1 MTDNNDFPTETVLS
15 DGSVYRVV
23 PVETGVRAIRA
34 WAEHPW
40 PMSPAQALALRDRL
54 GWTSSPTD
62 EEMLTTD
69 RGIGEKNA
77 WFLTA
82 EADRGTRTVSS
93 FRMSLTSRIPKEV
106 MDEAVPIT
114 ERAFN
119 AYVEALTTVYVQG
132 TRSKRKQH
140 TTVTWTLPSD
150 ASVRIGTVSW
160 LISISITSPAGNE
173 AARGE
178 AQYFAEIA
186 DENDVP
192 YIDIDNPDPDRRLCY
207 GLSRAAAF

>member
-1 MTDNNDFPTETVLS
+1 MTDDTADAFQHRTVLS

-23 PVETGVRAIRA
+23 PVGTGVRAIRA
-34 WAEHPW
+34 WVEHPW

-93 FRMSLTSRIPKEV
+93 FRMALTSRIPKD
-106 MDEAVPIT
+106 MTNEAVPIT
-114 ERAFN
+114 ERAFD
-119 AYVEALTTVYVQG
+119 AYVEALTALYG
-132 TRSKRKQH
+132 RGARSRSRGVLS
-140 TTVTWTLPSD
+140 VTWTLPSD
-150 ASVRIGTVSW
+150 TLVEIGTVGW
-160 LISISITSPAGNE
+160 VIDVDVDSPAGNE
-173 AARGE
+173 IARGE
-178 AQYFAEIA
+178 AQYFDEIA

-192 YIDIDNPDPDRRLCY
+192 YIDIDNPDT
-207 GLSRAAAF
+207 

>member
-1 MTDNNDFPTETVLS
+1 MTTGAVFPAETVLS
-15 DGSVYRVV
+15 DGSVFRVV

-34 WAEHPW
+34 WVEHPW

-69 RGIGEKNA
+69 HDLEEKDA

-82 EADRGTRTVSS
+82 EANKGTRTVSS
-93 FRMSLTSRIPKEV
+93 FRMSLTSRIPKDV

-114 ERAFN
+114 GRAFD
-119 AYVEALTTVYVQG
+119 AYVEALTAIYGQG
-132 TRSKRKQH
+132 KRGKRKQH
-140 TTVTWTLPSD
+140 ASMTWALPSD
-150 ASVRIGTVSW
+150 ASVRIGTVGW
-160 LISISITSPAGNE
+160 VIGADIDSPALNE

-186 DENDVP
+186 DENDP
-192 YIDIDNPDPDRRLCY
+192 AR
-207 GLSRAAAF
+207 

>member
-1 MTDNNDFPTETVLS
+1 MPADTVDAVFPTETVLS
-15 DGSVYRVV
+15 DGSVFRVV
-23 PVETGVRAIRA
+23 PVEAGVRAIRA
-34 WAEHPW
+34 WAEYPW

-62 EEMLTTD
+62 EEMFTTD
-69 RGIGEKNA
+69 HGIGEKDA
-77 WFLTA
+77 FFATIK
-82 EADRGTRTVSS
+82 RGQTVAS
-93 FRMSLTSRIPKEV
+93 FDLILTSRVPKEV

-114 ERAFN
+114 GRAFD
-119 AYVEALTTVYVQG
+119 AYVEALTAVYGQG
-132 TRSKRKQH
+132 KRGKRKQH
-140 TTVTWTLPSD
+140 ASMTWTLPSD

-178 AQYFAEIA
+178 AQYFDEIA

-192 YIDIDNPDPDRRLCY
+192 YIDIDNPD
-207 GLSRAAAF
+207 S

>member
-1 MTDNNDFPTETVLS
+1 MTASTADAVFPTETVLS

-54 GWTSSPTD
+54 GWTSSPTN
-62 EEMLTTD
+62 ERMFTTD
-69 RGIGEKNA
+69 HDLEEKDA
-77 WFLTA
+77 SFTIIKR
-82 EADRGTRTVSS
+82 EQTVAS
-93 FRMSLTSRIPKEV
+93 FNMSLTSRIPKNV

-114 ERAFN
+114 GRAFD
-119 AYVEALTTVYVQG
+119 AYVEALTAIYGQG
-132 TRSKRKQH
+132 ARSRSRGVLS
-140 TTVTWTLPSD
+140 VTWTLPSD
-150 ASVRIGTVSW
+150 TLVNIGTVGW
-160 LISISITSPAGNE
+160 VIDVDVNSPALNE

-186 DENDVP
+186 DENDP
-192 YIDIDNPDPDRRLCY
+192 AR
-207 GLSRAAAF
+207 

>member
-1 MTDNNDFPTETVLS
+1 MTASTAGAVFPCRTVLS
-15 DGSVYRVV
+15 DGSVFRVV
-23 PVETGVRAIRA
+23 PVEAGVRAIRA
-34 WAEHPW
+34 WAEYPW

-69 RGIGEKNA
+69 HDLEEKDASFTTIKRGQ
-77 WFLTA
+77 
-82 EADRGTRTVSS
+82 TVAS
-93 FRMSLTSRIPKEV
+93 FDLSLTSRIPKEV

-114 ERAFN
+114 RRAFD
-119 AYVEALTTVYVQG
+119 AYVEALTAVYGQG
-132 TRSKRKQH
+132 KRGKRKQH
-140 TTVTWTLPSD
+140 ASVTWVLPSD
-150 ASVRIGTVSW
+150 ASVRIGTVGW
-160 LISISITSPAGNE
+160 VIGVDVNSPALNE

-192 YIDIDNPDPDRRLCY
+192 YIDIDNPDT
-207 GLSRAAAF
+207 

>member
-1 MTDNNDFPTETVLS
+1 MTADTAGAVFPTEMVLS

-23 PVETGVRAIRA
+23 PVGAGVRAIRA
-34 WAEHPW
+34 WAEYPW

-69 RGIGEKNA
+69 HDLEEKDA

-93 FRMSLTSRIPKEV
+93 FNISLTSRVPKDV

-114 ERAFN
+114 ERAFD
-119 AYVEALTTVYVQG
+119 AYVEALTTVYGQG
-132 TRSKRKQH
+132 KRSKRKQH
-140 TTVTWTLPSD
+140 ASVTWTLPSD
-150 ASVRIGTVSW
+150 ASVRIGTVGW
-160 LISISITSPAGNE
+160 VIGADVDSPANNE

-192 YIDIDNPDPDRRLCY
+192 YIDIDNPD
-207 GLSRAAAF
+207 S

>member
-1 MTDNNDFPTETVLS
+1 MTADTVDAVFPTETVLS
-15 DGSVYRVV
+15 DGSVFRVV
-23 PVETGVRAIRA
+23 PVEAGVRAIRA
-34 WAEHPW
+34 WAEYPW

-69 RGIGEKNA
+69 HDLEEKDA
-77 WFLTA
+77 SFTIIKR
-82 EADRGTRTVSS
+82 EQTVAS
-93 FRMSLTSRIPKEV
+93 FNMSLTSRIPKNV

-114 ERAFN
+114 ERAFD
-119 AYVEALTTVYVQG
+119 AYVEALTVIYGRG
-132 TRSKRKQH
+132 TRGKRKQH
-140 TTVTWTLPSD
+140 ASVTWTLPSD
-150 ASVRIGTVSW
+150 ASVRIGTVGW
-160 LISISITSPAGNE
+160 AIGADIDSPELNE

-192 YIDIDNPDPDRRLCY
+192 YIDIDNPDT
-207 GLSRAAAF
+207 

>member
-1 MTDNNDFPTETVLS
+1 MTASTADAVFPTETVLS

-62 EEMLTTD
+62 EEMFTTD
-69 RGIGEKNA
+69 HDLEEKDASFTTIKRGQ
-77 WFLTA
+77 
-82 EADRGTRTVSS
+82 TVAN
-93 FRMSLTSRIPKEV
+93 FRMSLTSRVPKPV
-106 MDEAVPIT
+106 RAEAVPIAG
-114 ERAFN
+114 RAFD
-119 AYVEALTTVYVQG
+119 AYVEALTAVYGQG
-132 TRSKRKQH
+132 KRSRNRGVLS
-140 TTVTWTLPSD
+140 VTWTLPSD
-150 ASVRIGTVSW
+150 TSVEIGTIGRVVSVDVD
-160 LISISITSPAGNE
+160 SPALNE

-178 AQYFAEIA
+178 AQYFDEIA

-192 YIDIDNPDPDRRLCY
+192 YIDIDNPD
-207 GLSRAAAF
+207 S

>member
-1 MTDNNDFPTETVLS
+1 MTADTADAVFPTETVLS

-23 PVETGVRAIRA
+23 PVEAGVRAIRA
-34 WAEHPW
+34 WVEHPW

-69 RGIGEKNA
+69 HDLEEKDA
-77 WFLTA
+77 SFTTIKR
-82 EADRGTRTVSS
+82 EQTVVS
-93 FRMSLTSRIPKEV
+93 FNMSLTSRVPKDV
-106 MDEAVPIT
+106 MDEAVPIAG
-114 ERAFN
+114 RAFD
-119 AYVEALTTVYVQG
+119 AYVEALTAVYGQG
-132 TRSKRKQH
+132 TRGKRKQH
-140 TTVTWTLPSD
+140 ASMTWALPSD

-173 AARGE
+173 IARGE
-178 AQYFAEIA
+178 AQYFDEIA

-192 YIDIDNPDPDRRLCY
+192 YIDIDNPDT
-207 GLSRAAAF
+207 